1 MKERDE
7 ERREGE
13 EERRSGYVKERRR
26 REGEEEKWGCERE
39 GGEKRGRRGERCREK
54 RGTSII
60 IRFHSTAHRK
70 H

>member
-1 MKERDE
+1 MRRGEREKRRRGEEKWGCEKERE

-13 EERRSGYVKERRR
+13 EESIRVRY
-26 REGEEEKWGCERE
+26 
-39 GGEKRGRRGERCREK
+39 REK